1 MDYLQNLEK
10 EYKDICAKKGALAH
24 FLEYGNHEN
33 LNNGEEGL
41 LRAQYATMEAYSNVL
56 YQRLK
61 LRKKTL
67 RDSNMEVMVEGKTVA
82 ELYTEYR
89 NGERD
94 L

>member
-41 LRAQYATMEAYSNVL
+41 LWAQFATMEAYSNVL

>member
-1 MDYLQNLEK
+1 MDYLDRLEQ
-10 EYKDICAKKGALAH
+10 EYKDIREKIGALSY

-41 LRAQYATMEAYSNVL
+41 LRVQYAAMETYLNVL

-67 RDSNMEVMVEGKTVA
+67 RDSNMEEIDEGKTIV
-82 ELYTEYR
+82 ELYTKYI
-89 NGERD
+89 NGERAY
-94 L
+94 